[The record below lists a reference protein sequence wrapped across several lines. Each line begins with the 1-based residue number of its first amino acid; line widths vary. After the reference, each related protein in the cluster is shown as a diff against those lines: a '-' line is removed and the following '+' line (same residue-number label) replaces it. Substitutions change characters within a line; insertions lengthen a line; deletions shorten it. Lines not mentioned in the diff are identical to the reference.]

1 MFVVVV
7 VVGRARTRARGR
19 ARGAFESESN
29 RGGTRDDVFVM
40 STPPPPKP
48 WTAAKETGETARAGT
63 PAADGNAVKPWDV
76 SGAGST
82 PTGAW
87 TNRTESNDSNDSFD
101 RFVERRETFVR
112 AR

>member
-48 WTAAKETGETARAGT
+48 WTAAKETGETARTGT
-63 PAADGNAVKPWDV
+63 PAADGNCVKPWDF
-76 SGAGST
+76 SGAGSP
-82 PTGAW
+82 PTGAS
-87 TNRTESNDSNDSFD
+87 TNRTEWNDSDDSFD
-101 RFVERRETFVR
+101 RFVEGRDAFVR